1 MGVLRDKVV
10 LALLVL
16 VLAGSAL
23 TAGLALTRADE
34 SGPVRPPEAPG
45 PGGTY
50 EPADLVGPAGPALD
64 AVVGALPLVFG
75 YDHRDLDGA
84 EEAATAT
91 MTPRYAARFRR
102 AFDQRVRPL
111 ARRRAAVAE
120 AEVRG
125 AGVLRASDDA
135 VACLVFVDQLLVE
148 AEDLR
153 GGRPEV
159 LGRLRLRVDVV
170 LRDGEWLVDGLTS
183 V

>member
-1 MGVLRDKVV
+1 MRVLRDRVV
-10 LALLVL
+10 LVLLVL

-23 TAGLALTRADE
+23 TAGLALTRADHA
-34 SGPVRPPEAPG
+34 GPVLPPAASG
-45 PGGTY
+45 DGAY

-64 AVVGALPLVFG
+64 AVVGALPLVLG

-91 MTPRYAARFRR
+91 MTPRYAAQFRR

-125 AGVLRASDDA
+125 AGVLRADDDA
-135 VACLVFVDQLLVE
+135 VSCLVFVDQLLTE
-148 AEDLR
+148 ARDLR

-159 LGRLRLRVDVV
+159 LGRLRLRVDLV
-170 LRDGEWLVDGLTS
+170 LRDGEWLLDGLTS